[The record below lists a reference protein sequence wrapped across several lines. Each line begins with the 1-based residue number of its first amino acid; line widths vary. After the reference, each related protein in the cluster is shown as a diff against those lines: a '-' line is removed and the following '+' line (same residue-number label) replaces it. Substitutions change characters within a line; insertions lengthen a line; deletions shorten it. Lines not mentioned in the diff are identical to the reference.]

1 MSMTFQRPAIK
12 SDACPGCKANPRLLQ
27 TGSGP
32 FDEDQNTECNVCGL
46 TYRRTTKRRARLPR
60 LWEVE
65 GPTQTYAGEID
76 GTKSPSALS
85 GPFPAHVGMSESNL
99 INPDDDILSF
109 RRVVIVH
116 TKTKH
121 GNTLDPIV
129 ERYIVERAFDVLL
142 ELVTVSNDS

>member
-1 MSMTFQRPAIK
+1 M
-12 SDACPGCKANPRLLQ
+12 
-27 TGSGP
+27 
-32 FDEDQNTECNVCGL
+32 
-46 TYRRTTKRRARLPR
+46 KRRARLPR

-85 GPFPAHVGMSESNL
+85 GSYPAHVGMSESNL

-116 TKTKH
+116 TKTRH
-121 GNTLDPIV
+121 NNTLDPIV
-129 ERYIVERAFDVLL
+129 ERHIVERAINVLL
-142 ELVTVSNDS
+142 DMVKVSNDS